1 VSVPPHFLG
10 TEGNARVRRN
20 RDAREDSPQYEKPE
34 GVRCPGCNRYL
45 RELDVFHARDCSS
58 KQSRLEGTLWETMPL
73 GGTETV
79 TMKTDTKTEVKGRK

>member
-1 VSVPPHFLG
+1 MSVPELRG
-10 TEGNARVRRN
+10 SKSLLEQDATEMPERAVPK
-20 RDAREDSPQYEKPE
+20 PQRHE

-79 TMKTDTKTEVKGRK
+79 TMKTKTKTEAEGRK

>member
-1 VSVPPHFLG
+1 MSLPIFSEPKGMLEYDATEMPERIVPK
-10 TEGNARVRRN
+10 
-20 RDAREDSPQYEKPE
+20 YEKPE